1 MEFKEVIRKR
11 EAVRKF
17 KDKAIEPEVLNQI
30 LEAGRLAPT
39 GANKQPQR
47 IYVLQSKEALAK
59 MDEITPC
66 RYGAPVALI
75 VAADKSEAWEWE
87 GYNGYEADAAIV
99 ATHILL
105 AATDAGVGSIWTG
118 IVNQEGVRDHFNLPE
133 SVLPV
138 AFIPLGY
145 TADDYTGNPAHTKR
159 KPLEEIVK
167 YM

>member
-11 EAVRKF
+11 EAIRKF
-17 KDKAIEPEVLNQI
+17 KDIPVEQEKLDLI
-30 LEAGRLAPT
+30 LEAARLAPT

-47 IYVLQSKEALAK
+47 VYVLKSTEALHK
-59 MDEITPC
+59 MDQMTPS
-66 RYGAPVALI
+66 RYGAPIALL
-75 VAADKSEAWEWE
+75 VAADKSEAWEWQ

-105 AATDAGVGSIWTG
+105 AATDVGVGSIWAG
-118 IVNQEGVRDHFNLPE
+118 IVDQEGVRDIFELPE

-145 TADDYTGNPAHTKR
+145 AADDYSGNPMHNQR
-159 KPLEEIVK
+159 KQIEEIVK
-167 YM
+167 YV